1 MNVSRFPEH
10 VPERTVRVVAAEVF
24 VLTLLALVLRSPWP
38 ALALAVDFAL
48 RVFVGPRLSFL
59 AALSRSVFA
68 PLFGGPG
75 RLIPYPP
82 KRFAASVG
90 LVLSTAGFLF
100 GLLGVPAAFF
110 AALGVLALFSA
121 LESFVGF
128 CAGCAVYGVM
138 MRWGVVPEHSC
149 PQCRLS

>member
-1 MNVSRFPEH
+1 MNASSFPDH

-38 ALALAVDFAL
+38 ALVLAADFAL
-48 RVFVGPRLSFL
+48 RVSVGPLSFL
-59 AALSRSVFA
+59 AVLGRSVFA

-82 KRFAASVG
+82 KRFAAAVG
-90 LVLSTAGFLF
+90 LVLSAAGFLF
-100 GLLGVPAAFF
+100 GLLGVPAVFF
-110 AALGVLALFSA
+110 AALGILAMFSA

-138 MRWGVVPEHSC
+138 MRWGIVPEHSC

>member
-10 VPERTVRVVAAEVF
+10 VAEATVRVVAAEVF

-38 ALALAVDFAL
+38 ALVLTVDFAI
-48 RVFVGPRLSFL
+48 RVCVSPRWSFL
-59 AALSRSVFA
+59 AALARSVFV
-68 PLFGGPG
+68 PLLGGKD

-90 LVLSTAGFLF
+90 LFLSTLGVLF
-100 GLLGVPAAFF
+100 GLAGVPVVFF
-110 AALGVLALFSA
+110 ASLGVLALFSA

-128 CAGCAVYGVM
+128 CAGCAVYGLL